1 MVGCITEPINP
12 LHTAVH
18 VLNCRHQD
26 GMVIHDRVTP
36 TPLLHVHVV
45 VNPYETGLPF
55 LLLVVSIHVVDN
67 GVTPLSPT

>member
-1 MVGCITEPINP
+1 
-12 LHTAVH
+12 
-18 VLNCRHQD
+18 
-26 GMVIHDRVTP
+26 MVIHDRVTP